1 MFNNFFSRQAV
12 AQSAPEKTP
21 VSHEVSYV
29 EVAGLMDDFM
39 SLEEVAPGAEWS
51 DVLAAS
57 WGIPCETGTTE
68 TKPSVNFKA
77 STIRVFRSWWQASR
91 TKLEVA

>member
-1 MFNNFFSRQAV
+1 MFNNLFSHQAV

-39 SLEEVAPGAEWS
+39 SLEEVAPGA
-51 DVLAAS
+51 
-57 WGIPCETGTTE
+57 
-68 TKPSVNFKA
+68 
-77 STIRVFRSWWQASR
+77 
-91 TKLEVA
+91 